1 MRTFAS
7 PPRLV
12 FAAATA
18 CLAAVAQAQ
27 SITPGTVDATIGIGE
42 SLTIHKTIT
51 LGATGATN
59 VDVFFLAD
67 NTGSMGGTINAA
79 QAGATAIVGALPSTY
94 QYGVG
99 RYLGDPSE
107 GIGMAGAYQTIQGLT
122 TNTAAIQTGI
132 NAWFASGGGDTPE
145 GNYFGLQ
152 QVASTTAWRPE
163 AQRLVVWF
171 GDAESHTETTT
182 KAQAISALQAAN
194 AKVIAFNNG
203 SAGSGID
210 SRYGAEPAGSHQ
222 ASDIVAAVGG
232 SLTNNFLSATN
243 AQFIAAVTAQIT
255 AAASFVDLA
264 FGSSFAGTGLELS
277 FTCTDILG
285 CLHVG
290 GGESRTFDLTIKGL
304 TAGVYD
310 FSVFAQGIAATEF
323 DHIVVGDGVAAVPEP
338 ETYALMLAGL
348 AAMGAI
354 ARRRRSGRGDRA

>member
-1 MRTFAS
+1 MRIVP

-12 FAAATA
+12 FAAAGA
-18 CLAAVAQAQ
+18 CLAAAAQAQ
-27 SITPGTVDATIGIGE
+27 SISPSAVNASIGVGE
-42 SLTIHKTIT
+42 SITIHKTIT

-67 NTGSMGGTINAA
+67 NTGSMGGTITAA

-107 GIGMAGAYQTIQGLT
+107 GIGPAGAYQTIQGLT
-122 TNTAAIQTGI
+122 TNTAAVQTGI

-145 GNYFGLQ
+145 GNYFGLK
-152 QVASTTAWRPE
+152 QVADTTAWRPD
-163 AQRLVVWF
+163 AQRLIVWF

-194 AKVIAFNNG
+194 AKIIAFNNLG
-203 SAGSGID
+203 AGSGID
-210 SRYGAEPAGSHQ
+210 GRYGPEPAGTRQ
-222 ASDIVAAVGG
+222 ASDIIAATGG
-232 SLTNNFLSATN
+232 SLTNNFVGTSN
-243 AQFIAAVTAQIT
+243 AAFIAAVTAQIT

-264 FGSSFAGTGLELS
+264 FGSSFIGSGLGLT
-277 FTCTDILG
+277 FTCTDVLG
-285 CLHVG
+285 CNHVG

-310 FSVFAQGIAATEF
+310 FSVFAQGIAATEL

-348 AAMGAI
+348 AAVGAI
-354 ARRRRSGRGDRA
+354 ARRRRERRA

>member
-18 CLAAVAQAQ
+18 CLAAAAHGQ
-27 SITPGTVDATIGIGE
+27 SISPGTVNATLGIGE
-42 SLTIHKTIT
+42 SMTIHKTIT

-67 NTGSMGGTINAA
+67 NTGSMGGTITAA
-79 QAGATAIVGALPSTY
+79 QAGASAIVGALPSTY

-99 RYLGDPSE
+99 RYFGDPSE
-107 GIGMAGAYQTIQGLT
+107 GVAPATAYQTLQPLT
-122 TNTAAIQTGI
+122 TNSALVQTGI
-132 NAWFASGGGDTPE
+132 NGWIASGGGDTPE
-145 GNYFGLQ
+145 GNFFALQ
-152 QVASTTAWRPE
+152 QVANTTAWRPD
-163 AQRLVVWF
+163 AQRLIVWF

-182 KAQAISALQAAN
+182 KAQAISALQGAN

-203 SAGSGID
+203 SAGAGID
-210 SRYGAEPAGSHQ
+210 GRYTGEPVGTKQ
-222 ASDIVAAVGG
+222 ASDIIAAVGG
-232 SLTNNFLSATN
+232 SLQNNFVGASN
-243 AQFIAAVTAQIT
+243 AAFIAAVTAQIT

-264 FGSSFAGTGLELS
+264 FGSSFGGGGLELT
-277 FTCTDILG
+277 FTCTDLLG
-285 CLHVG
+285 CTHVG

-304 TAGVYD
+304 TAGIYD
-310 FSVFAQGIAATEF
+310 FSVFAQGIAATEL

-348 AAMGAI
+348 AAVGAI
-354 ARRRRSGRGDRA
+354 ARRRRSGRGDRV